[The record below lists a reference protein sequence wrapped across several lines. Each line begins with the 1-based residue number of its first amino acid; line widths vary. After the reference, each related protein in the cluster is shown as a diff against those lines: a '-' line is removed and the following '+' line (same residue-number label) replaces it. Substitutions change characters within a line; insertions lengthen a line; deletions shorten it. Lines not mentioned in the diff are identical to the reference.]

1 MLKWPIFSSKECVKC
16 NREIQILCNII
27 RWNSFFSKI
36 KFCENQGM
44 YFYTSCRSLQSFC
57 RSWILRLWFLHS
69 MGTTKISKTFEFER
83 NLNLCKRSQK
93 DSVIHWFND
102 HNSKTKPFM
111 TRCCL
116 ATVHYYMYN
125 KKQNENKDKKRWEK
139 IFEVFNIC
147 LNLKSEVKLYLYSF
161 SVRFQ
166 IISEWLTIVRVPSY
180 LF

>member
-1 MLKWPIFSSKECVKC
+1 MTDFFFQRMRKMQSRNPNFVQHNTVK
-16 NREIQILCNII
+16 
-27 RWNSFFSKI
+27 FFFFQNK
-36 KFCENQGM
+36 
-44 YFYTSCRSLQSFC
+44 
-57 RSWILRLWFLHS
+57 ILRKPRYVLLHKLQKFAVVLQKLDFATLVFAFY
-69 MGTTKISKTFEFER
+69 GYNQNFEDLRIRKKF
-83 NLNLCKRSQK
+83 KFMQK